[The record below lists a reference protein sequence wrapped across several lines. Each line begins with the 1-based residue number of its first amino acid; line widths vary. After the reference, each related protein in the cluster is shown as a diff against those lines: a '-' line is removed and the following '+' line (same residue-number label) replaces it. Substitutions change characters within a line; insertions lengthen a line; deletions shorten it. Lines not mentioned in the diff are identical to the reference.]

1 MDYGKNLKLARK
13 WANVTQ
19 KQLAEKAGIAAITI
33 HQYEAGKRK
42 PTMENWFAIANAL
55 HLSLD
60 ELNDAELLPTGP
72 FNPET
77 VLEDVKAD
85 EDRDIRELQ
94 RLLIHSFSKLNMDGK
109 HEAVKRTE
117 ELTEIPRYRAE
128 TAPQSP
134 PAPQEGQS
142 TTPPPDAPETPSEG
156 E

>member
-1 MDYGKNLKLARK
+1 MDYGRKLKLARK
-13 WANVTQ
+13 WANITQ
-19 KQLAEKAGIAAITI
+19 KELAEKAGIATITI

-77 VLEDVKAD
+77 ISEDIKAD
-85 EDRDIRELQ
+85 EDRDVRELQ

-109 HEAVKRTE
+109 HEAVKRTD
-117 ELTEIPRYRAE
+117 ELSCVPRYRAE

-134 PAPQEGQS
+134 PAPPEGQS
-142 TTPPPDAPETPSEG
+142 TAPAPDAPERPAEG